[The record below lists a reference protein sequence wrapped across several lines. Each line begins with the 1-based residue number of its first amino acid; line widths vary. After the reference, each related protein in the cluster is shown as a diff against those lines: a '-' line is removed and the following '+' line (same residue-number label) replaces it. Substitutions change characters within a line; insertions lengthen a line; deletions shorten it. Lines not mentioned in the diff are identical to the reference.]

1 LLLAHLVVALY
12 PWITGCPAWLAGS
25 LSLLALAGFAGTLGH
40 VPGRHCQ
47 LQGLDWTDKVWRARV
62 GRDAHEMAVRI
73 GPGTRVFRGLVVL
86 DLRAEDERLGWLLPR
101 AALGPEEFRRLKVRL
116 RLTC

>member
-1 LLLAHLVVALY
+1 
-12 PWITGCPAWLAGS
+12 
-25 LSLLALAGFAGTLGH
+25 
-40 VPGRHCQ
+40 
-47 LQGLDWTDKVWRARV
+47 
-62 GRDAHEMAVRI
+62 
-73 GPGTRVFRGLVVL
+73 LVVL